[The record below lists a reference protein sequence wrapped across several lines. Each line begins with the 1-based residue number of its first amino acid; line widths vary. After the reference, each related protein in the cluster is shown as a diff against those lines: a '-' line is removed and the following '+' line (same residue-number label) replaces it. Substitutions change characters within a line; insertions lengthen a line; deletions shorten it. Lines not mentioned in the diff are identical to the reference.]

1 MSRRFALTLLVLILL
16 VIGLFPLGT
25 MFIKSIVVDGQL
37 SLCSYNGLMST
48 ENEWI
53 LIGHSV
59 SLALFT
65 ALLATA
71 IGLPLGILFS
81 KTDLPFAKWFIV
93 LFTVPLLIPPYITAI
108 SWFHL
113 LGRTGLLS
121 RYLSPEWAKLTSVWL
136 FGFSGCILV
145 LFTTF
150 LPVVMLLTIAFL
162 KTVQPRLE
170 EAARLVSNWRG
181 VLFHITIPL
190 VLPGVL
196 LAGGLVFLLTLGEF
210 GVPSYLRYSVF
221 AVESYTRFSAFYNF
235 ESATAATLPLL
246 IITLLVLIL
255 ERIFLREKTVFLRP
269 APGAEHAIIIPLG
282 RAKYWIFGLIGLLCA
297 VLVVLPFL
305 VLFVQSLSTEAWLEA
320 VTRSGASLMRSVSY
334 AAVGASCL
342 TVLGFFSG
350 YFIHTG
356 SFRFRMALD
365 SLTMFLFALSGT
377 VIGIGLVS
385 LWNHPATNFIY
396 GTPLIIILG
405 YLARYIVL
413 TSRMT
418 VSALANIPASM
429 EEAARMAGAGWFRS
443 LCLITMPL
451 AKRGLI
457 AAWLVAYIFCLR
469 DVGISLLVYPPGHDT
484 LPIRIFTLMAN
495 GSGEL
500 IAALCVIMILAAL
513 LPLGL
518 GMIVLRKRDE
528 DD

>member
-1 MSRRFALTLLVLILL
+1 MSRRFALTALVLILL
-16 VIGLFPLGT
+16 VIGLLPLGT
-25 MFIKSIVVDGQL
+25 MFIKSIVVDGQISL
-37 SLCSYNGLMST
+37 SSYKGLMST

-65 ALLATA
+65 ALLTIT
-71 IGLPLGILFS
+71 IGLPLGILLS
-81 KTDLPFAKWFIV
+81 KTDLPFAKMVMV

-113 LGRTGLLS
+113 LGRAGLLS
-121 RYLSPEWAKLTSVWL
+121 RYLSPEWAKLTSDWL
-136 FGFSGCILV
+136 FGFPGCVLV
-145 LFTTF
+145 LVTTY

-162 KTVQPRLE
+162 KTVPPQLE
-170 EAARLVSNWRG
+170 EAARLVSHWWN
-181 VLFHITIPL
+181 VLYRITIPL
-190 VLPGVL
+190 ILPGVL

-246 IITLLVLIL
+246 IITFLLLIL
-255 ERIFLREKTVFLRP
+255 ERIFLRKKTAFLRP
-269 APGAEHAIIIPLG
+269 APGADHAIIIPLG
-282 RAKYWIFGLIGLLCA
+282 SSKKWILGLVSILCF
-297 VLVVLPFL
+297 VLVVLPLL
-305 VLFVQSLSTEAWLEA
+305 VLFVQSLSVEAWMEA
-320 VTRSGASLMRSVSY
+320 VTRSWGSLLRSIIF
-334 AAVGASCL
+334 AAIGASCL
-342 TVLGFFSG
+342 TMLGFFTG
-350 YFIHTG
+350 YFIYSR
-356 SFRFRMALD
+356 SFRFCGALD
-365 SLTMFLFALSGT
+365 SLTIFLFALSGT

-385 LWNHPATNFIY
+385 MWNHPTTNFIY
-396 GTPLIIILG
+396 STPLIILLG
-405 YLARYIVL
+405 YLARYTAL

-418 VSALANIPASM
+418 LSSLANIPSSM
-429 EEAARMAGAGWFRS
+429 EEAARVAGAGWFRS
-443 LCLITMPL
+443 LFLITMPL

-469 DVGISLLVYPPGHDT
+469 DVGISLLVYPPGYDT

-495 GSGEL
+495 GTGEL

-518 GMIVLRKRDE
+518 GMTVLRKRTQ
-528 DD
+528 